1 MASNSVKEDTIR
13 AVLGK
18 VFRRYVQTHCYHWN
32 VEGPNFHSLHAM
44 FETQYQTLNGFMDT
58 VAERLRV
65 LDVKA
70 PASLDELL
78 VSCTG
83 TQLSAAKTADEMLAN
98 HCTDFLNFI
107 DALRNA
113 IQVLADVRDDG
124 TVGVMTDIL
133 EWSEK
138 ERWRMSAAAKQ
149 MVILN

>member
-1 MASNSVKEDTIR
+1 MTSNAVNEDTIR

-18 VFRRYVQTHCYHWN
+18 VFRLFMQSQCYHWN
-32 VEGPNFHSLHAM
+32 VVGPNFHSLHAM
-44 FETQYQTLNGFMDT
+44 FETQYQALNAFMDA

-65 LDVKA
+65 LGVNA

-78 VSCTG
+78 ALSEG
-83 TQLSAAKTADEMLAN
+83 PQLSAAKTADEMLTH
-98 HCTDFLNFI
+98 HCIEFLGFI

-124 TVGVMTDIL
+124 TVGVLTEIL

-138 ERWRMSAAAKQ
+138 QHWMMSAAAK
-149 MVILN
+149 